1 LDGPAISKLVASKN
15 QSHRLVPAAY
25 TYFSEEQTLLM
36 FWAIVHL
43 CALVPALSGKV
54 CSADLLPNVC
64 FSGSNDTFKKVNCT
78 TATECCEACM
88 RSGPEC
94 VAFKLDLRK
103 GYHCDLKRTLTN
115 KPQNSSK
122 CTSGIMHRAP
132 TPPSP
137 APPDWL
143 PIVQKRVLLSLLPD
157 SSAESEEAIDI
168 ATHWSALLSANG
180 TFPDLDYSER
190 KPAGWPL
197 IQHLNRVT
205 SMASAWACTTCNITY
220 QQAPLLKSAENGL
233 RYWLGSDPK
242 NPNWYQNDIAVP
254 REIGKIGVLLRA
266 VLSSTDVEKMVM
278 LLKRSTPEKWT
289 GANAMDGY
297 RIQVYRGVLAD
308 DRSLVEDALKQ
319 TYAAVKYFPQ
329 KDDSFQLDHS
339 FHQHGPQLLPAVY
352 GAVIASNTMALAAWA
367 EGTSIAMSTAS
378 FAVFEGYVLDG
389 LVWYA
394 AGTATSAV
402 WDWQVAGR
410 RITVPY
416 LESEWKWRPAF
427 SLKGSLRW
435 PRVHG
440 GAFALHRPRACW
452 DALARRA

>member
-1 LDGPAISKLVASKN
+1 
-15 QSHRLVPAAY
+15 
-25 TYFSEEQTLLM
+25 
-36 FWAIVHL
+36 
-43 CALVPALSGKV
+43 
-54 CSADLLPNVC
+54 
-64 FSGSNDTFKKVNCT
+64 
-78 TATECCEACM
+78 
-88 RSGPEC
+88 
-94 VAFKLDLRK
+94 
-103 GYHCDLKRTLTN
+103 
-115 KPQNSSK
+115 
-122 CTSGIMHRAP
+122 
-132 TPPSP
+132 
-137 APPDWL
+137 
-143 PIVQKRVLLSLLPD
+143 
-157 SSAESEEAIDI
+157 
-168 ATHWSALLSANG
+168 
-180 TFPDLDYSER
+180 
-190 KPAGWPL
+190 
-197 IQHLNRVT
+197 
-205 SMASAWACTTCNITY
+205 MASAWACTTCDTTH
-220 QQAPLLKSAENGL
+220 QQAPLLKSAESGL

-367 EGTSIAMSTAS
+367 EGTSIAMNAAS

-427 SLKGSLRW
+427 SLKGCPSGGQGCMVAPSLSIGLEPAGMRLL
-435 PRVHG
+435 G
-440 GAFALHRPRACW
+440 GRSKRRDEWEAFAALIDGSGPAARTALGNRAYWDSDYVAHSRPGYLFSVHMVSNR
-452 DALARRA
+452 